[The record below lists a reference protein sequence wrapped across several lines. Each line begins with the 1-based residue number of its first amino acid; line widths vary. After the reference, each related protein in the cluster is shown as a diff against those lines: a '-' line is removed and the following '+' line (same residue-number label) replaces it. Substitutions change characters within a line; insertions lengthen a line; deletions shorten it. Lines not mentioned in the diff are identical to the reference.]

1 MLFLFCFLNSSYNE
15 SCLFS
20 MVQCC
25 NSSLSKVAC
34 TPFSSAASTSSSF
47 FQGKTRVSHLYS
59 EVTKSQPC
67 QTLTPSEL
75 TLGFGED
82 YNTSQTVKFETSDIP
97 DLWSPVLAPALGSM
111 LRSTIAATNT
121 LEYQIK
127 LVVVHYDCM

>member
-1 MLFLFCFLNSSYNE
+1 MLQQQSKQSGLHTLLLSCKYNS
-15 SCLFS
+15 
-20 MVQCC
+20 
-25 NSSLSKVAC
+25 
-34 TPFSSAASTSSSF
+34 

-59 EVTKSQPC
+59 EVTKSHPC

-82 YNTSQTVKFETSDIP
+82 DIPKLSSLKQQVTLP

-111 LRSTIAATNT
+111 LRSTNT

-127 LVVVHYDCM
+127 LVVVHYDCIQCRKSNYMKYSYTSTSLIFD

>member
-82 YNTSQTVKFETSDIP
+82 YNTSQTVKFETSDITRP
-97 DLWSPVLAPALGSM
+97 LEPSPSPSFRLDA
-111 LRSTIAATNT
+111 
-121 LEYQIK
+121 Q
-127 LVVVHYDCM
+127 VHNSCHQHS